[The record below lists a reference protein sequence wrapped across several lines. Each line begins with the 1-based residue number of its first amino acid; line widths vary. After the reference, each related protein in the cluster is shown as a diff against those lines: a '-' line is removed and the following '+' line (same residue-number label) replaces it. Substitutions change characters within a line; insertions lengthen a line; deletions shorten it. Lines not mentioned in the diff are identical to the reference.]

1 MWVWFRVWMSA
12 LRLCLPVKTSGML
25 FAFSFASDGE
35 LLAADQDDCSA
46 PLDCSERL
54 KSLDKNPKWR
64 TDEYVNLSCRRCAG
78 RWARNG
84 QHKEG
89 EAREGKIDSEQQS

>member
-35 LLAADQDDCSA
+35 LLAADQVTVVHRWIARSA
-46 PLDCSERL
+46 SRA
-54 KSLDKNPKWR
+54 SIR
-64 TDEYVNLSCRRCAG
+64 TP
-78 RWARNG
+78 NG
-84 QHKEG
+84 
-89 EAREGKIDSEQQS
+89 EQTST